1 MNKYLKYIICC
12 LLPLTAVSCFQEDMV
27 EPVGNDDIVLTFD
40 GAAMTKA
47 ADTEAEAYVDH
58 VDVLIFNASEVMVH
72 HERVV
77 NSGNSSFT
85 LAAKRSSFTA
95 DAGYYVYLVA
105 NGSADASV
113 FNGLADVDALRE
125 MVQEDSGILYAN
137 SGDTPH
143 HFLMDAV
150 AYTGDA
156 EPQTPGTVVLYDG
169 VMSNSTYLKATFRRA
184 AAKVV
189 VTINK
194 GTDISFATGDQTAK
208 AAYYMRNTP
217 VSTTVIDGYPINPTL
232 ETPSPAPQNKNF
244 VWGENVI
251 TVTAYAYEYDWKDQ
265 SIHDKEASLVVNIP
279 VNTTAQ
285 GFSENNWYKI
295 PVSQTS
301 SFDRNHIYTVTVTV
315 NALGAISPDN
325 PQELDDLIY
334 NVEEWKQVGVTVG
347 DDANKPAY
355 LQLNTNHVDMYN
367 VNEDN
372 TTLSFSSSSDITSIT
387 LDRAYYF
394 NKHGV
399 ETQVAAEIRNNIS
412 ATVESGALNG
422 PVTIFSPVVATTAEE
437 RAAMI
442 AALGAAPSRPEELD
456 EPVNPEVPETEE
468 PNPDDFL
475 DNDTWRYSYYYEGEG
490 ENVVF
495 YRRNNFTSV
504 VENYTSSQ
512 RGYDAAYDAYK
523 AYQNWLANK
532 EQLMEDYENELEEY
546 YSKLAANQAA
556 WDRYNAYNDA
566 VDRIN
571 STASPSHYNTIRYLE
586 FTVTNAQGLTQK
598 FTVEQYPVIY
608 ITNSL
613 GWYSYRKDF
622 KGSSSEPTTYQH
634 EGDGIVSVSLT
645 INGNGAYD
653 WKNNYSTNR
662 GSGYWYSKVRT
673 GTNTTGS
680 TRYSSYGWDNGDVEY
695 SNNGSTTN
703 LRMYHVNVTT
713 TSNDYVVGRPKMTY
727 DNALGL
733 TVTDPGED
741 NQKLV
746 SPSFMIAS
754 RLGFFTTNAGNI
766 QNANDAQR
774 LEIFR
779 VHCANYVEVHGSEG
793 NEVVYD
799 NWRLPTEAELKIIMD
814 VQGES
819 GQDAAAVDYLLNAV
833 YYFGASGPVFNTKN
847 DDDIET
853 EGSDTINND
862 SKSVRCVRDAY

>member
-58 VDVLIFNASEVMVH
+58 VDVLIFNASEVKVH

-77 NSGNSSFT
+77 NGGNSSFT

-279 VNTTAQ
+279 VNTTAE

-301 SFDRNHIYTVTVTV
+301 SFDRNHIYTATVTV

-437 RAAMI
+437 RTAMI
-442 AALGAAPSRPEELD
+442 AALGAAPSRPEEL
-456 EPVNPEVPETEE
+456 EEITNPEDVYYAEKPD
-468 PNPDDFL
+468 PNTYVEDG
-475 DNDTWRYSYYYEGEG
+475 WGVERRYTGEG
-490 ENVVF
+490 ESVVF
-495 YRRNNFTSV
+495 EIRTWEWTRWSDWTADT
-504 VENYTSSQ
+504 ETQ
-512 RGYDAAYDAYK
+512 ARYDAAYDKYVYWQENGDRLMAEYE
-523 AYQNWLANK
+523 AALAAN
-532 EQLMEDYENELEEY
+532 QDAM
-546 YSKLAANQAA
+546 AANQAA
-556 WDRYNAYNDA
+556 WDKYNAYNDA

-622 KGSSSEPTTYQH
+622 KGNSSEPTTFQH
-634 EGDGIVSVSLT
+634 KGVGIVSVSLDIKGT
-645 INGNGAYD
+645 GAYD
-653 WKNNYSTNR
+653 WENDYSTNR
-662 GSGYWYSKVRT
+662 GTGYWYSKVRT

-779 VHCANYVEVHGSEG
+779 VHCANYVEVHGSAG

-853 EGSDTINND
+853 EEPSTINND

>member
-58 VDVLIFNASEVMVH
+58 VDVLIFNASEVKVH

-251 TVTAYAYEYDWKDQ
+251 TVTAYAYEYDWKNQ

-279 VNTTAQ
+279 VNTTAE

-301 SFDRNHIYTVTVTV
+301 SFDRNHIYTATVTV

-347 DDANKPAY
+347 DDSNKPAY

-372 TTLSFSSSSDITSIT
+372 STLEFASSSEITEIE
-387 LDRAYYF
+387 LLEAYYY
-394 NKHGV
+394 NYLDQRVDLSVTDKYNVYDHIEAEAEVGV
-399 ETQVAAEIRNNIS
+399 
-412 ATVESGALNG
+412 LNG
-422 PVTIFSPVVATTAEE
+422 GITIISPFVGLSDADIIAQIGNPPTALPVPPV
-437 RAAMI
+437 
-442 AALGAAPSRPEELD
+442 
-456 EPVNPEVPETEE
+456 PVNPEITEA
-468 PNPDDFL
+468 PDPDYYL
-475 DNDTWRYSYYYEGEG
+475 KNDTNRMQYQYVENADGTITFQYRSRRITGGWRDWSSDEETQAEWESAMELYNNWNEMSSEDKQSKIAEYQAALAEYNVAVQSHKERDEYYERFETLQG
-490 ENVVF
+490 N
-495 YRRNNFTSV
+495 SH
-504 VENYTSSQ
+504 S
-512 RGYDAAYDAYK
+512 
-523 AYQNWLANK
+523 
-532 EQLMEDYENELEEY
+532 
-546 YSKLAANQAA
+546 
-556 WDRYNAYNDA
+556 NA
-566 VDRIN
+566 
-571 STASPSHYNTIRYLE
+571 IRYLKFKVVNQGGLTEE
-586 FTVTNAQGLTQK
+586 FTVS
-598 FTVEQYPVIY
+598 QYPTLY
-608 ITNSL
+608 ITNEH
-613 GWYSYRKDF
+613 GWYSYRDDF
-622 KGSSSEPTTYQH
+622 GGTTY
-634 EGDGIVSVSLT
+634 ETPGTGV
-645 INGNGAYD
+645 NAC
-653 WKNNYSTNR
+653 
-662 GSGYWYSKVRT
+662 SGYNKNSNTWSYHIEDGYGSRRFQSKVYDSQNNEIDYFYWNLNSVEHINY
-673 GTNTTGS
+673 GDLTNH
-680 TRYSSYGWDNGDVEY
+680 
-695 SNNGSTTN
+695 
-703 LRMYHVNVTT
+703 RMYHVHVTA
-713 TSNDYVVGRPKMTY
+713 TSSLYTVAVPRLDADGYTQSTS
-727 DNALGL
+727 DNA
-733 TVTDPGED
+733 
-741 NQKLV
+741 KLV

-754 RLGFFTTNAGNI
+754 QLGATTSPGSVEEAKS
-766 QNANDAQR
+766 
-774 LEIFR
+774 
-779 VHCANYVEVHGSEG
+779 HCEQYVEVTQEDMDG
-793 NEVVYD
+793 NKKIYSD
-799 NWRLPTEAELKIIMD
+799 WRLPTAAEVEIIIQHQYVSDAMAE
-814 VQGES
+814 VLS
-819 GQDAAAVDYLLNAV
+819 GKRYWCAYTDDGN
-833 YYFGASGPVFNTKN
+833 YYVSNTMSTTTN
-847 DDDIET
+847 DNT
-853 EGSDTINND
+853 A
-862 SKSVRCVRDAY
+862 VRCVRDAY

>member
-58 VDVLIFNASEVMVH
+58 VDVLIFNASEVKVH

-137 SGDTPH
+137 SGDTPY

-279 VNTTAQ
+279 VNTTAE

-301 SFDRNHIYTVTVTV
+301 SFDRNHIYTATVTV

-334 NVEEWKQVGVTVG
+334 NVEEWNEVGVTVG
-347 DDANKPAY
+347 DNSNKPAY

-372 TTLSFSSSSDITSIT
+372 STLEFASSSEITEIE
-387 LDRAYYF
+387 LLEAYYY
-394 NKHGV
+394 NYLDQRVDLSVTDKYNVYDHIEAEAEVGV
-399 ETQVAAEIRNNIS
+399 
-412 ATVESGALNG
+412 LNG
-422 PVTIFSPVVATTAEE
+422 GITIISPFVGLSDADIIAQIGNPPTVLPVPPV
-437 RAAMI
+437 
-442 AALGAAPSRPEELD
+442 
-456 EPVNPEVPETEE
+456 PVNPEITEA
-468 PNPDDFL
+468 PDPDDYL
-475 DNDTWRYSYYYEGEG
+475 KNDTNRMQYQYVKNADGTITFQYRSRRITGGWRDWSIDEETQAEWDSAMELYNNWNEMSSEDKQSKIAEYQAALAEY
-490 ENVVF
+490 NV
-495 YRRNNFTSV
+495 
-504 VENYTSSQ
+504 
-512 RGYDAAYDAYK
+512 AAQSHQARD
-523 AYQNWLANK
+523 
-532 EQLMEDYENELEEY
+532 EY
-546 YSKLAANQAA
+546 YKRFETLRGNSHS
-556 WDRYNAYNDA
+556 NA
-566 VDRIN
+566 
-571 STASPSHYNTIRYLE
+571 IRYLKFKVVNQSGQTEE
-586 FTVTNAQGLTQK
+586 FTVS
-598 FTVEQYPVIY
+598 QYPTLY
-608 ITNSL
+608 ITNEH
-613 GWYSYRKDF
+613 GWYSYRDDF
-622 KGSSSEPTTYQH
+622 GGTTY
-634 EGDGIVSVSLT
+634 ENPGTGV
-645 INGNGAYD
+645 NAC
-653 WKNNYSTNR
+653 
-662 GSGYWYSKVRT
+662 SGYDKNTGEWDYHIEDEYGSRRFQSKVYDSQDNEIDYFYWNRNSVEHINY
-673 GTNTTGS
+673 GDLTNH
-680 TRYSSYGWDNGDVEY
+680 
-695 SNNGSTTN
+695 
-703 LRMYHVNVTT
+703 RMYHVHVTA
-713 TSNDYVVGRPKMTY
+713 TSSLYTVAVPRLDADGYTQSTS
-727 DNALGL
+727 DNA
-733 TVTDPGED
+733 
-741 NQKLV
+741 KLV

-754 RLGFFTTNAGNI
+754 QLGATTSPGSVEEAKS
-766 QNANDAQR
+766 
-774 LEIFR
+774 
-779 VHCANYVEVHGSEG
+779 HCEQYVEVTQEDMDG
-793 NEVVYD
+793 NKKIYSD
-799 NWRLPTEAELKIIMD
+799 WRLPTAAEVEIIIQHQYVSDAMAE
-814 VQGES
+814 VLS
-819 GQDAAAVDYLLNAV
+819 GKRYWCAYTDDGN
-833 YYFGASGPVFNTKN
+833 YYVSNTMSTTTN
-847 DDDIET
+847 DNT
-853 EGSDTINND
+853 A
-862 SKSVRCVRDAY
+862 VRCVRDAY